1 MYSAEEMEKI
11 KKQRAAAQLAGIK
24 EDEEDD
30 A

>member
-1 MYSAEEMEKI
+1 MEKI

-30 A
+30 AWFIN